1 MPPGTPLD
9 PPVAAVK
16 PYRILI
22 VDDHAIVREG
32 LKQILAEV
40 DDIEVAGEADCSSRA
55 LQMARR
61 EPWDLVLMDISMPDR
76 SGLETLELLRKEH
89 AGIKVLMLSM
99 HRETQYA
106 VRALK
111 SGAAGY
117 LNKQS
122 APDQL
127 VDAIR
132 LVASGKKYISAE
144 VAQEL
149 ASEVSGERASLPH
162 EALSN
167 REYQTLCMIA
177 SGMPVSAIAAKLSLS
192 VKTISMYRAR
202 LLAKMQMKNNA
213 ELTHYAIKHGLLD

>member
-1 MPPGTPLD
+1 MPARPH
-9 PPVAAVK
+9 
-16 PYRILI
+16 RILI

-40 DDIEVAGEADCSSRA
+40 DDIEVAGEADCSSAA
-55 LQMARR
+55 LRTVRQQPYDM
-61 EPWDLVLMDISMPDR
+61 VLMDISMPDR
-76 SGLETLELLRKEH
+76 SGLETLELMKKEYPDLP
-89 AGIKVLMLSM
+89 VLMLSM

-111 SGAAGY
+111 TGAAGY

-122 APDQL
+122 APAQL
-127 VDAIR
+127 IDAIR
-132 LVASGKKYISAE
+132 MVAAGKKYISAE

-149 ASEVSGERASLPH
+149 ASQVSGERDTLPH
-162 EALSN
+162 EGLSN

-177 SGMPVSAIAAKLSLS
+177 SGLPVSAIADKLALS

-202 LLAKMQMKNNA
+202 LLKKMGMKNNA
-213 ELTHYAIKHGLLD
+213 ELTHYAIKQGLLD

>member
-1 MPPGTPLD
+1 MALP
-9 PPVAAVK
+9 A

-32 LKQILAEV
+32 LKQILADT
-40 DDIEVAGEADCSSRA
+40 DDIVVGGEAENSARA
-55 LQMARR
+55 LQMARKGS
-61 EPWDLVLMDISMPDR
+61 WDLVLMDISMPDR
-76 SGLETLELLRKEH
+76 NGLETLELLKKEH
-89 AGIKVLMLSM
+89 PGLKVLMLSM
-99 HRETQYA
+99 HRETLYA

-132 LVASGKKYISAE
+132 LVASGRKYISPE

-149 ASEVSGERASLPH
+149 ASTVSGERQPLPH
-162 EALSN
+162 ETLSN
-167 REYQTLCMIA
+167 REYQTLCLIA
-177 SGMPVSAIAAKLSLS
+177 SGQTVSIIADQLNLS
-192 VKTISMYRAR
+192 VKTISMYRTR
-202 LLAKMQMKNNA
+202 LLHKMQLKNNA
-213 ELTHYAIKHGLLD
+213 ELTHYAIKNGLVE

>member
-1 MPPGTPLD
+1 M
-9 PPVAAVK
+9 AAPK

-40 DDIEVAGEADCSSRA
+40 DDIEVAGEADCSSKA
-55 LQMARR
+55 LQIARR

-76 SGLETLELLRKEH
+76 SGLETLELMKKEH
-89 AGIKVLMLSM
+89 PALKVLMLSM

-111 SGAAGY
+111 TGAAGY

-132 LVASGKKYISAE
+132 QVASGKKYISAE
-144 VAQEL
+144 LAQEL
-149 ASEVSGERASLPH
+149 ASEISGERNGLPH

-177 SGMPVSAIAAKLSLS
+177 SGLPVSAVADQLALS

-202 LLAKMQMKNNA
+202 LLKKMQLKNNA
-213 ELTHYAIKHGLLD
+213 ELTHYAIRHGLLD

>member
-1 MPPGTPLD
+1 M
-9 PPVAAVK
+9 AAAK

-32 LKQILAEV
+32 LKQILADT
-40 DDIEVAGEADCSSRA
+40 DDIVVGGEAENSSKA
-55 LQMARR
+55 LQMARKG
-61 EPWDLVLMDISMPDR
+61 PWDLVLMDISMPDR
-76 SGLETLELLRKEH
+76 SGLETLELLKKEH
-89 AGIKVLMLSM
+89 PGIKVLMLSM
-99 HRETQYA
+99 HRETLYA

-132 LVASGKKYISAE
+132 LVASGKKYISPE

-149 ASEVSGERASLPH
+149 ASTVSGEREALPH
-162 EALSN
+162 ETLSN
-167 REYQTLCMIA
+167 REYQTLCLIA
-177 SGMPVSAIAAKLSLS
+177 SGLPVSAIADQLKLS
-192 VKTISMYRAR
+192 VKTISMYRSR
-202 LLAKMQMKNNA
+202 LLQKMQLKNNA
-213 ELTHYAIKHGLLD
+213 ELTHYAIKHGLVD

>member
-1 MPPGTPLD
+1 MAT
-9 PPVAAVK
+9 AR

-40 DDIEVAGEADCSSRA
+40 DDIAVGGEAENSSKA
-55 LQMARR
+55 LQMARKG
-61 EPWDLVLMDISMPDR
+61 PWDLVLMDISMPDR
-76 SGLETLELLRKEH
+76 SGLETLELLKKEH
-89 AGIKVLMLSM
+89 PGIKVLMLSM
-99 HRETQYA
+99 HRETLYA

-132 LVASGKKYISAE
+132 LVASGKKYISPE

-149 ASEVSGERASLPH
+149 ASAVSGERQSLPH
-162 EALSN
+162 ETLSN
-167 REYQTLCMIA
+167 REYQTLCLIA
-177 SGMPVSAIAAKLSLS
+177 SGLPVSAIADQLALS
-192 VKTISMYRAR
+192 VKTISMYRSR
-202 LLAKMQMKNNA
+202 LLQKMQLKNNA
-213 ELTHYAIKHGLLD
+213 ELTHYAIKHGLVE

>member
-1 MPPGTPLD
+1 MA
-9 PPVAAVK
+9 VAK

-32 LKQILAEV
+32 LKQILIEV

-55 LQMARR
+55 LQMARL
-61 EPWDLVLMDISMPDR
+61 EPWDMVLMDISMPDR
-76 SGLETLELLRKEH
+76 SGLETLELMKKEH
-89 AGIKVLMLSM
+89 PGIKVLMLSM

-111 SGAAGY
+111 TGAAGY

-132 LVASGKKYISAE
+132 LVASGKKYISPE

-149 ASEVSGERASLPH
+149 ASQVSGEREGPPH
-162 EALSN
+162 EVLSN

-177 SGMPVSAIAAKLSLS
+177 SGLPVSAIADQLALS

-202 LLAKMQMKNNA
+202 LLKKMQLKNNS
-213 ELTHYAIKHGLLD
+213 ELTHYAIKQGLLD

>member
-1 MPPGTPLD
+1 M
-9 PPVAAVK
+9 AIAK

-40 DDIEVAGEADCSSRA
+40 DDIVVAGEADCSSRA
-55 LQMARR
+55 LQMARL
-61 EPWDLVLMDISMPDR
+61 EPWDMVLMDISMPDR
-76 SGLETLELLRKEH
+76 SGLETLELMKKEH
-89 AGIKVLMLSM
+89 PAIKVLMLSM

-111 SGAAGY
+111 TGAAGY

-149 ASEVSGERASLPH
+149 ASQVSGERDGLPH
-162 EALSN
+162 EGLSN
-167 REYQTLCMIA
+167 REYQTLCLIA
-177 SGMPVSAIAAKLSLS
+177 SGLPVSAIADQLALS

-202 LLAKMQMKNNA
+202 LLKKMQLKNNA
-213 ELTHYAIKHGLLD
+213 ELTHYAIKQGLLD

>member
-1 MPPGTPLD
+1 MA
-9 PPVAAVK
+9 VAK

-55 LQMARR
+55 LQMTRR
-61 EPWDLVLMDISMPDR
+61 ESWDMVLMDITMPDR
-76 SGLETLELLRKEH
+76 SGIETLELMKKEH
-89 AGIKVLMLSM
+89 PGLQVLMLSM

-122 APDQL
+122 APAQL

-132 LVASGKKYISAE
+132 MVASGKKYISAE

-149 ASEVSGERASLPH
+149 ASQISGERDGLPH
-162 EALSN
+162 EGLSN

-177 SGMPVSAIAAKLSLS
+177 SGLPVSAIADRLALS

-202 LLAKMQMKNNA
+202 LLKKMQLKNNA
-213 ELTHYAIKHGLLD
+213 ELTHYAIKQGLLD

>member
-1 MPPGTPLD
+1 M
-9 PPVAAVK
+9 AK
-16 PYRILI
+16 RYRILI

-40 DDIEVAGEADCSSRA
+40 EDIEVAGEADCSHRA
-55 LQMARR
+55 LQMARQQT
-61 EPWDLVLMDISMPDR
+61 WDLVLMDISMPDR
-76 SGLETLELLRKEH
+76 SGLETLELLKKEH
-89 AGIKVLMLSM
+89 PDIKVLMLSM
-99 HRETQYA
+99 HRETLYA

-122 APDQL
+122 APALL

-149 ASEVSGERASLPH
+149 AIAVSGERVGLPH
-162 EALSN
+162 ETLSN

-177 SGMPVSAIAAKLSLS
+177 SGQTVSAIADKLALS

-202 LLAKMQMKNNA
+202 LLKKMQLKNNA
-213 ELTHYAIKHGLLD
+213 ELTHYAFKNGLLD

>member
-1 MPPGTPLD
+1 
-9 PPVAAVK
+9 VASAK

-40 DDIEVAGEADCSSRA
+40 DDIEVGGEADCSSRA
-55 LQMARR
+55 LQMARL
-61 EPWDLVLMDISMPDR
+61 EPWDMVLMDISMPDR
-76 SGLETLELLRKEH
+76 SGLETLELLKKEH
-89 AGIKVLMLSM
+89 PGIKVLMLSM

-111 SGAAGY
+111 TGAAGY

-127 VDAIR
+127 VNAIR
-132 LVASGKKYISAE
+132 LVASGKKYISPE

-149 ASEVSGERASLPH
+149 ASQVSGERTGPPH
-162 EALSN
+162 EELSN

-177 SGMPVSAIAAKLSLS
+177 SGLPVSAIADKLALS
-192 VKTISMYRAR
+192 VKTVSMYRAR
-202 LLAKMQMKNNA
+202 LLKKMQLKNNA

>member
-1 MPPGTPLD
+1 M
-9 PPVAAVK
+9 AAVK

-40 DDIEVAGEADCSSRA
+40 DDIEVAGEADSSSRA
-55 LQMARR
+55 LQLARR
-61 EPWDLVLMDISMPDR
+61 EPWDMVLMDITMPDR
-76 SGLETLELLRKEH
+76 SGIETLQLMRKEH
-89 AGIKVLMLSM
+89 PGLQVLMLSM

-122 APDQL
+122 APAQL

-132 LVASGKKYISAE
+132 MVASGKKYISAE

-149 ASEVSGERASLPH
+149 ASQISGERDSLPH
-162 EALSN
+162 EGLSN

-177 SGMPVSAIAAKLSLS
+177 SGLPVSSIADKLALS

-202 LLAKMQMKNNA
+202 LLKKMQLKNNA
-213 ELTHYAIKHGLLD
+213 ELTHYAIKNGLLD

>member
-1 MPPGTPLD
+1 
-9 PPVAAVK
+9 VAAAK
-16 PYRILI
+16 PYRVLI

-32 LKQILAEV
+32 LKQILSDAG
-40 DDIEVAGEADCSSRA
+40 DIEVAGEADCSSRA
-55 LQMARR
+55 LQLARC

-76 SGLETLELLRKEH
+76 NGLETLELMKKEQP
-89 AGIKVLMLSM
+89 GIKVLMLSM
-99 HRETQYA
+99 HREAQYA

-122 APDQL
+122 APAQL
-127 VDAIR
+127 LDAVR

-149 ASEVSGERASLPH
+149 ASTVSGERPGLPH
-162 EALSN
+162 ETLSN

-177 SGMPVSAIAAKLSLS
+177 SGLPVSAIADQLALS
-192 VKTISMYRAR
+192 VKTISMYRTR
-202 LLAKMQMKNNA
+202 LLKKMRLKNNA
-213 ELTHYAIKHGLLD
+213 ELTHYAIKNGLLD

>member
-1 MPPGTPLD
+1 MA
-9 PPVAAVK
+9 VAK

-40 DDIEVAGEADCSSRA
+40 DDIEVAGEADCSHCA
-55 LQMARR
+55 LQMASN
-61 EPWDLVLMDISMPDR
+61 EPWDLVLMDITMPDR
-76 SGLETLELLRKEH
+76 GGLETLELMKKEH
-89 AGIKVLMLSM
+89 PAIKVLMLSM

-122 APDQL
+122 APAQL
-127 VDAIR
+127 VEAIR
-132 LVASGKKYISAE
+132 QVASGKKYISAE

-149 ASEVSGERASLPH
+149 ASQVSGERESLPH
-162 EALSN
+162 EGLSN

-177 SGMPVSAIAAKLSLS
+177 SGLPVSAIADQVALS

-202 LLAKMQMKNNA
+202 LLKKMQLKNNA
-213 ELTHYAIKHGLLD
+213 ELTHYAIKQGLLD

>member
-1 MPPGTPLD
+1 M
-9 PPVAAVK
+9 AAAK

-40 DDIEVAGEADCSSRA
+40 DDIEVAGEADGSSCA

-61 EPWDLVLMDISMPDR
+61 DPWDMVLMDISMPDR

-89 AGIKVLMLSM
+89 PGIKVLMLSM

-132 LVASGKKYISAE
+132 LVASGKKYISPE

-149 ASEVSGERASLPH
+149 AHQVSGERDGLPH

-177 SGMPVSAIAAKLSLS
+177 SGLPVSAIADQLVLS

-202 LLAKMQMKNNA
+202 LLKKMQLKNNA

>member
-1 MPPGTPLD
+1 MA
-9 PPVAAVK
+9 VAK

-61 EPWDLVLMDISMPDR
+61 EPWDMVLMDISMPDR
-76 SGLETLELLRKEH
+76 SGLETLELMKKEH
-89 AGIKVLMLSM
+89 PGIKVLMLSM

-111 SGAAGY
+111 TGAAGY

-149 ASEVSGERASLPH
+149 ASQVSGERDGLPH
-162 EALSN
+162 EGLSN

-177 SGMPVSAIAAKLSLS
+177 SGLPVSAIAEQLALS

-202 LLAKMQMKNNA
+202 LLKKMQLRNNA
-213 ELTHYAIKHGLLD
+213 ELTHYAFKQDLLD

>member
-1 MPPGTPLD
+1 M
-9 PPVAAVK
+9 AAVK

-55 LQMARR
+55 LQMTRR
-61 EPWDLVLMDISMPDR
+61 ESWDMVLMDITMPDR
-76 SGLETLELLRKEH
+76 SGIETLELMKKEH
-89 AGIKVLMLSM
+89 PGLQVLMLSM

-122 APDQL
+122 APAQL

-132 LVASGKKYISAE
+132 MVASGKKYISAE

-149 ASEVSGERASLPH
+149 ASQISGERDGLPH
-162 EALSN
+162 EGLSN

-177 SGMPVSAIAAKLSLS
+177 SGLPVSAIADKLALS

-202 LLAKMQMKNNA
+202 LLKKMQLKNNA
-213 ELTHYAIKHGLLD
+213 ELTHYAIKNGLLD

>member
-1 MPPGTPLD
+1 
-9 PPVAAVK
+9 VAVAK

-55 LQMARR
+55 LQMARL
-61 EPWDLVLMDISMPDR
+61 EPWDLVLMDITMPDR
-76 SGLETLELLRKEH
+76 SGLETLELMKKEH
-89 AGIKVLMLSM
+89 PAIKVLMLSM

-111 SGAAGY
+111 TGAAGY

-149 ASEVSGERASLPH
+149 ASQVSGEHAGLPH
-162 EALSN
+162 EGLSN

-177 SGMPVSAIAAKLSLS
+177 SGLPVSAIADQLALS

-202 LLAKMQMKNNA
+202 LLKKMQLKNNA
-213 ELTHYAIKHGLLD
+213 ELTHYAIRQGLLD

>member
-1 MPPGTPLD
+1 M
-9 PPVAAVK
+9 AAAK

-32 LKQILAEV
+32 LKQILSEV
-40 DDIEVAGEADCSSRA
+40 NDIVVGGEADCSSLA
-55 LQMARR
+55 MQMARK
-61 EPWDLVLMDISMPDR
+61 ESWDLVLMDISMPDR

-89 AGIKVLMLSM
+89 PKIKVLMLSM

-132 LVASGKKYISAE
+132 LVASGKKYISPE

-149 ASEVSGERASLPH
+149 ASQVSGEREGLPH
-162 EALSN
+162 EGLSN

-177 SGMPVSAIAAKLSLS
+177 SGLPVSAIADQLALS

-202 LLAKMQMKNNA
+202 LLKKMQLKNNS
-213 ELTHYAIKHGLLD
+213 ELTHYAIKQGLLD

>member
-1 MPPGTPLD
+1 
-9 PPVAAVK
+9 VAAAK

-32 LKQILAEV
+32 LKLILADVE
-40 DDIEVAGEADCSSRA
+40 DIVVAGEADCSSRA
-55 LQMARR
+55 LQLARQ

-76 SGLETLELLRKEH
+76 NGLETLELMKKEH
-89 AGIKVLMLSM
+89 PGIKVLMLSM
-99 HRETQYA
+99 YRETQYA

-149 ASEVSGERASLPH
+149 ASQVSGERAGLPH

-167 REYQTLCMIA
+167 R
-177 SGMPVSAIAAKLSLS
+177 
-192 VKTISMYRAR
+192 
-202 LLAKMQMKNNA
+202 
-213 ELTHYAIKHGLLD
+213 